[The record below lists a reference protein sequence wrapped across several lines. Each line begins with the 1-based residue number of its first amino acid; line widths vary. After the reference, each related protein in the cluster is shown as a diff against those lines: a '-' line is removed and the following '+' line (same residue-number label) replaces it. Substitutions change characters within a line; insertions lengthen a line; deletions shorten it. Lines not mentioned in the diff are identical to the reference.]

1 MRHVARIAALAA
13 ALTATTAGA
22 EEIGPADLSSLP
34 AADVVVLGETH
45 DNPEQHANQA
55 AAVRALAPKA
65 LVFEMLTPGQAAK
78 VTPELRLDGVAL
90 GQALGWAESGWPD
103 FAMYFPIFSATPE
116 AQIYGA
122 ALPRDEVR
130 RSVTEGAAAVFG
142 DAAALYGL
150 DTPLPAAELDQRI
163 DDQREA
169 HCNALPEH
177 LLPGMVEAQRLRDAA
192 LARAARQAL
201 DETGGPVAVIAGN
214 GHARTDWGLPAAFAR
229 VAQDARLIS
238 FGQIEGAATGAP
250 PYDYWLVTG
259 VAERDDPCAAL
270 TGG

>member
-1 MRHVARIAALAA
+1 MAALAA
-13 ALTATTAGA
+13 ALTATAAGA
-22 EEIGPADLSSLP
+22 EEIGPAAFASLP

-55 AAVRALAPKA
+55 AAVRALSPKA
-65 LVFEMLTPGQAAK
+65 LVFEMLTPEQAAK
-78 VTPELRLDGVAL
+78 VTPGLRLDGVAL
-90 GQALGWAESGWPD
+90 GQALGWEASGWPD
-103 FAMYFPIFSATPE
+103 FAMYFPIFSAAPE
-116 AQIYGA
+116 ARIFGA

-130 RSVTEGAAAVFG
+130 RAVSDGSAAVFG
-142 DAAALYGL
+142 AAAGIYGL
-150 DTPLPAAELDQRI
+150 DTPLPAAELEARVR
-163 DDQREA
+163 DQREA
-169 HCNALPEH
+169 HCNALPEP

-214 GHARTDWGLPAAFAR
+214 GHARIDWGLPAAFAL
-229 VAQDARLIS
+229 VAKGARLIS
-238 FGQIEGAATGAP
+238 VGQIEVAATGVP

-259 VAERDDPCAAL
+259 AAERDDPCAAL